1 MNFQFF
7 TIKKL
12 KINLMLKN
20 SNAIIIVAGEP
31 KSVFLELFFKTLKKI
46 KNIPLILIANKKLL
60 IDQAKLLKKKISIK
74 TLNGN
79 KKLNYRDLNNKNI
92 NLVDI
97 PFNYKTLD
105 GIDIKNS
112 NIYIMK
118 CFEKADQILKQNK
131 NFKLINGPVIKK
143 NLLKKKILRY
153 Y

>member
-60 IDQAKLLKKKISIK
+60 IDQAKLLKKK
-74 TLNGN
+74 N
-79 KKLNYRDLNNKNI
+79 KY
-92 NLVDI
+92 
-97 PFNYKTLD
+97 
-105 GIDIKNS
+105 
-112 NIYIMK
+112 
-118 CFEKADQILKQNK
+118 QN
-131 NFKLINGPVIKK
+131 P
-143 NLLKKKILRY
+143 
-153 Y
+153 